1 MLWLTSR
8 AALPVLKTVLLT
20 SSVSGRQA
28 RCLALAAGCLARLC
42 GPVGNV
48 PVEAIQTLFFILDP
62 FAAERKF
69 IRFATL
75 DPDSNDARSF
85 VAVEDWIND
94 GVPLAIGVARDCVR
108 SWYRDN
114 EPGRGLW
121 RVAGRLVRPQALHR
135 PSLVVVPSRDR
146 IVPPGS
152 AEPLAAALGTTTVL
166 RPPLGHIGMM
176 SAARAPDLPWTPIAN
191 WLRAQL
197 REP

>member
-1 MLWLTSR
+1 
-8 AALPVLKTVLLT
+8 
-20 SSVSGRQA
+20 
-28 RCLALAAGCLARLC
+28 
-42 GPVGNV
+42 V

-121 RVAGRLVRPQALHR
+121 
-135 PSLVVVPSRDR
+135 
-146 IVPPGS
+146 
-152 AEPLAAALGTTTVL
+152 
-166 RPPLGHIGMM
+166 
-176 SAARAPDLPWTPIAN
+176 
-191 WLRAQL
+191 
-197 REP
+197 